1 MPNVSGFHVSCPL
14 AVVGKPTIVHMSGRR
29 TNRGAALG
37 VAAGGVLLGHWL
49 TYQVVAPHALARQAL
64 LARTGHAYLG
74 LANDIGLAVA
84 LAGLAAVFLSRLTRR
99 DSAPASTI
107 RWCARLA
114 AFQVGAFASM
124 ELVERLGGGAPLR
137 GVLHDGLLPLGLMI
151 QVGVALAGA
160 VAVRWLLHVAEIAAE
175 GGRPA
180 SLWPDI
186 EALVLGSSSVPA
198 PIVVGHPATGI
209 RGPPSV
215 V

>member
-1 MPNVSGFHVSCPL
+1 
-14 AVVGKPTIVHMSGRR
+14 MSAHRA
-29 TNRGAALG
+29 NRGAALG

-49 TYQVVAPHALARQAL
+49 TYQAVAPQTLARQEL

-74 LANDIGLAVA
+74 LANDIGLAIA

-99 DSAPASTI
+99 DSPPASTM

-114 AFQVGAFASM
+114 AFQVGAFATM
-124 ELVERLGGGAPLR
+124 EFVERLGAGAPLG

-180 SLWPDI
+180 SFRPDV
-186 EALVLGSSSVPA
+186 EALVLGSSSAPA
-198 PIVVGHPATGI
+198 PIIVGHPATGI
-209 RGPPSV
+209 RGPPSFV
-215 V
+215 